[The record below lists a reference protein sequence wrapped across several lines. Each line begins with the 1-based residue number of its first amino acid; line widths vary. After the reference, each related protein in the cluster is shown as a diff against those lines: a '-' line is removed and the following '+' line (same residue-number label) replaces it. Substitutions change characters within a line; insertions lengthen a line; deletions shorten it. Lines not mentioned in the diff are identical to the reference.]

1 LAFQIFEKEKKKK
14 LSKTKKKS
22 INYTTIRKQ
31 IPSFERSVESIGSTV
46 KKLKYPKV
54 PLEYSNSS
62 KSGFIIKFG
71 NLSNNTS
78 KNITNKSISIN
89 QVKTVNDSKIIRFA
103 KYMKA
108 AGVKKVTKPKK
119 KEGISK

>member
-1 LAFQIFEKEKKKK
+1 LAFQTFAKEKKRK

-54 PLEYSNSS
+54 PMEYSSSS

-78 KNITNKSISIN
+78 KNITNKSTSIN
-89 QVKTVNDSKIIRFA
+89 QAKTVNDSKIIRFA

-108 AGVKKVTKPKK
+108 VGVKKVAKSKK